1 MEKNIDYY
9 LNLTSTIAGAT
20 ENIAGKVI
28 YGESKDG
35 KYGVLTTGLAG
46 EKWYGQGKIAGSQEG
61 DFKGYSI
68 QAKVGYVTD
77 GGSNLYLT
85 GKHARVNGVD
95 YGTKIWEESSSS
107 TSVQTSSQSLGT
119 RTEDDTVN
127 NVRKTI
133 EDIRDTT
140 TQTTHTT
147 TTTHSLHSGYHGS
160 RTHGVGVGAEF
171 NTGNIRP
178 RFEINY
184 DHQKFADNTR
194 QDSVTAQVG
203 LVHHTSTGH
212 HYLDISHTSGASRGT
227 RVETGVHYHL
237 NGNTSIGVF
246 ASHKFKEHHNML
258 GIQVRHA
265 FGGSKSVPAPTTF
278 NENTHA
284 PISGQ
289 SYMVR
294 DVFVEPSIA
303 QDAMTDLRS
312 QTKYFEKNSTA
323 SSTTTDVKTTHC
335 DESKIVKTEN
345 LVPTI
350 SYDVVERRDEAGKYV
365 NNQISIKYLLDD

>member
-1 MEKNIDYY
+1 M
-9 LNLTSTIAGAT
+9 
-20 ENIAGKVI
+20 
-28 YGESKDG
+28 
-35 KYGVLTTGLAG
+35 
-46 EKWYGQGKIAGSQEG
+46 
-61 DFKGYSI
+61 
-68 QAKVGYVTD
+68 
-77 GGSNLYLT
+77 
-85 GKHARVNGVD
+85 
-95 YGTKIWEESSSS
+95 
-107 TSVQTSSQSLGT
+107 
-119 RTEDDTVN
+119 
-127 NVRKTI
+127 
-133 EDIRDTT
+133 
-140 TQTTHTT
+140 
-147 TTTHSLHSGYHGS
+147 
-160 RTHGVGVGAEF
+160 
-171 NTGNIRP
+171 
-178 RFEINY
+178 
-184 DHQKFADNTR
+184 
-194 QDSVTAQVG
+194 
-203 LVHHTSTGH
+203 
-212 HYLDISHTSGASRGT
+212 DISHTSGASRGT

-323 SSTTTDVKTTHC
+323 SSTTTDVKTTHR

-345 LVPTI
+345 LAPTI
-350 SYDVVERRDEAGKYV
+350 SYEVVE
-365 NNQISIKYLLDD
+365 